1 MESNLIEKLPVHIHH
16 FDSDDPTQLRLI
28 KNSEIQSL
36 EEQIKLLKKK
46 KTKLK
51 SEKLSQLSTKEK
63 TYQQEIEDL
72 KKTNSEVLQE
82 EQEKLQTLKTF
93 QQVQEKNQISDL
105 KSLDDHHFK
114 EFSSRED
121 RFSRTLKEE
130 YSRYY
135 RLREDIDEMHLK
147 FHNELT
153 GVVLNH
159 EDQMKKLSETYNKK
173 FSEIQVE
180 YKKLLEIM
188 QKDSEV
194 YEGHLSKLE
203 TEHDKEVHQV
213 KEKKS
218 VELKKEKE
226 KTEEYNKLRIY
237 QKDIKVKTKDEKE
250 LKQGEVSKLEENNTR
265 LKSELESL
273 RNKLSKTEEQIRE
286 RDDVIKR
293 KENTIKELKAF
304 NIHLINFHFVLNQ
317 KINTLKEERDPLDHK
332 IKEKEASIRDMYNE
346 LLDEFSKKNSL
357 KEKAGK
363 LRDKNKAVD
372 ELNKS
377 LRAQIFQNKRK
388 MNLFQ
393 SELAQMIRNTEKDR
407 LVPAL
412 KELYDKQ
419 IKRANIDEVDL
430 QVFDKNS
437 DVKETITEASFQRSQ
452 KEILKYHVSVKERLN
467 SIQKQNKQYQKE
479 KTQAIHK
486 KQHENAFLIATCN
499 ELRNERQK
507 LLQVIKRLDDEKNNL
522 NLKLS
527 QMGGKNMSKLMQS
540 SSVPN
545 LTELPSINFAVRH
558 QGNAGKRTPTGKLQ
572 SLANQL
578 DKNRDKIA
586 QQTVELKRL
595 GQRLGN
601 ILTENVEG
609 L

>member
-36 EEQIKLLKKK
+36 EEQIKFLKKK

-51 SEKLSQLSTKEK
+51 AEKLAQLSSKEK
-63 TYQQEIEDL
+63 SYIQEIEDL
-72 KKTNSEVLQE
+72 QASNSEILKE
-82 EQEKLQTLKTF
+82 EQEKLQSLKLF
-93 QQVQEKNQISDL
+93 QQDQEKKQLNDL
-105 KSLDDHHFK
+105 QSLDEHNSK
-114 EFSSRED
+114 EFQSREE
-121 RFSRTLKEE
+121 RFSRTLNEE
-130 YSRYY
+130 YARYY

-159 EDQMKKLSETYNKK
+159 EDQMKKLSEVYNKK

-180 YKKLLEIM
+180 YMNLLNIM
-188 QKDSEV
+188 KKDSII
-194 YEGHLSKLE
+194 YEENLNKIES
-203 TEHDKEVHQV
+203 EHDKEVHQV
-213 KEKKS
+213 KEKKN

-226 KTEEYNKLRIY
+226 KTEEYNKLRNY
-237 QKDIKVKTKDEKE
+237 QKDIKIKTKEEKNQ
-250 LKQGEVSKLEENNTR
+250 KQTETTKLEETNTR
-265 LKSELESL
+265 LKGELESL
-273 RNKLSKTEEQIRE
+273 RNKLNKTEEQIKE

-332 IKEKEASIRDMYNE
+332 IKEKEANIRDMYNE
-346 LLDEFSKKNSL
+346 LLEEFSKKNSL

-377 LRAQIFQNKRK
+377 LRTQIFQNKRK

-393 SELAQMIRNTEKDR
+393 SELAQMIRNTDKDK

-419 IKRANIDEVDL
+419 IKRANVDEVDL
-430 QVFDKNS
+430 QIFDKNS

-507 LLQVIKRLDDEKNNL
+507 LLQVIKRFEDERNTL
-522 NLKLS
+522 NSKLNS
-527 QMGGKNMSKLMQS
+527 MGGKSMSKLIQS

-545 LTELPSINFAVRH
+545 LTELPSINFAIKH
-558 QGNAGKRTPTGKLQ
+558 PGNKGKRTPTGKLQ
-572 SLANQL
+572 NLANQL
-578 DKNRDKIA
+578 DRNRDKIA

-595 GQRLGN
+595 GQRLGS
-601 ILTENVEG
+601 ILTENPEV

>member
-1 MESNLIEKLPVHIHH
+1 MESNLIEKLPVHIHQ

-36 EEQIKLLKKK
+36 DEQIKYLKIK

-51 SEKLSQLSTKEK
+51 AEKHAQLTSKEK
-63 TYQQEIEDL
+63 SYIQEIEDL
-72 KKTNSEVLQE
+72 QTSNTEIITE
-82 EQEKLQTLKTF
+82 EQEKLQTLKLF
-93 QQVQEKNQISDL
+93 QQNQEKKQQDDL
-105 KSLDDHHFK
+105 LGLDGQHSK
-114 EFSSRED
+114 EFQSREE
-121 RFSRTLKEE
+121 RFSRTLNEE
-130 YSRYY
+130 STRYY
-135 RLREDIDEMHLK
+135 RLREDIDEMYLR

-159 EDQMKKLSETYNKK
+159 EDQMKKLSEVYNKK

-180 YKKLLEIM
+180 YMNLLNIM
-188 QKDSEV
+188 KKDSDI
-194 YEGHLSKLE
+194 YEDHLNKLE
-203 TEHDKEVHQV
+203 SEHDKEVHQV
-213 KEKKS
+213 KEEKT

-226 KTEEYNKLRIY
+226 KTEEYYKLRNH
-237 QKDIKVKTKDEKE
+237 QKDIKIRTKEEK
-250 LKQGEVSKLEENNTR
+250 KQNQAETSKLEETNTR
-265 LKSELESL
+265 LKFELESL
-273 RNKLSKTEEQIRE
+273 RNKLNKTEEQIKE

-293 KENTIKELKAF
+293 KESTIKELKAF

-332 IKEKEASIRDMYNE
+332 IKEKEANIRDMYNE
-346 LLDEFSKKNSL
+346 LLEEFSKKNSL

-377 LRAQIFQNKRK
+377 LRTQIFQNKRK

-393 SELAQMIRNTEKDR
+393 SELAQMIRNTDKDK

-419 IKRANIDEVDL
+419 IKRANVDEVDL
-430 QVFDKNS
+430 QIFDKNS

-507 LLQVIKRLDDEKNNL
+507 LLQVIKRFEDERNTL
-522 NLKLS
+522 NGKLNS
-527 QMGGKNMSKLMQS
+527 MGGKNMSKLMQS

-545 LTELPSINFAVRH
+545 LSELPSINFAIKH
-558 QGNAGKRTPTGKLQ
+558 PGNIGKRTPTGKLQ
-572 SLANQL
+572 NLANQL
-578 DKNRDKIA
+578 DRNRDKIA
-586 QQTVELKRL
+586 QQTVELKRI
-595 GQRLGN
+595 GQRLGS

>member
-1 MESNLIEKLPVHIHH
+1 MESNLIEKLPVHIHQ

-36 EEQIKLLKKK
+36 DEQIKYLKIK

-51 SEKLSQLSTKEK
+51 AEKHAQLTSKEK
-63 TYQQEIEDL
+63 SYIQEIEDL
-72 KKTNSEVLQE
+72 QTSNTEIITE
-82 EQEKLQTLKTF
+82 EQEKLQTLKLF
-93 QQVQEKNQISDL
+93 QQNQEKKQQDDL
-105 KSLDDHHFK
+105 LGLDGQHSK
-114 EFSSRED
+114 EFQSREE
-121 RFSRTLKEE
+121 RFSRTLNEE
-130 YSRYY
+130 STRYY
-135 RLREDIDEMHLK
+135 RLREDIDEMHLR

-159 EDQMKKLSETYNKK
+159 EDQMKKLSEVYNKK

-180 YKKLLEIM
+180 YMNLLNIM
-188 QKDSEV
+188 KKDSDI
-194 YEGHLSKLE
+194 YEDHLNKLE
-203 TEHDKEVHQV
+203 SEHDKEVHQV
-213 KEKKS
+213 KEEKT

-226 KTEEYNKLRIY
+226 KTEEYYKLRNH
-237 QKDIKVKTKDEKE
+237 QKDIKIRTKEEK
-250 LKQGEVSKLEENNTR
+250 KQNQAETSKLEETNTR
-265 LKSELESL
+265 LKFELESL
-273 RNKLSKTEEQIRE
+273 RNKLNKTEEQIKE

-293 KENTIKELKAF
+293 KESTIKELKAF

-332 IKEKEASIRDMYNE
+332 IKEKEANIRDMYNE
-346 LLDEFSKKNSL
+346 LLEEFSKKNSL

-377 LRAQIFQNKRK
+377 LRTQIFQNKRK

-393 SELAQMIRNTEKDR
+393 SELAQMIRNTDKDK

-419 IKRANIDEVDL
+419 IKRANVDEVDL
-430 QVFDKNS
+430 QIFDKNS

-507 LLQVIKRLDDEKNNL
+507 LLQVIKRFEDERNTL
-522 NLKLS
+522 NGKLNS
-527 QMGGKNMSKLMQS
+527 MGGKNMSKLMQS

-545 LTELPSINFAVRH
+545 LSELPSINFAIKH
-558 QGNAGKRTPTGKLQ
+558 PGNIGKRTPTGKLQ
-572 SLANQL
+572 NLANQL
-578 DKNRDKIA
+578 DRNRDKIA
-586 QQTVELKRL
+586 QQTVELKRI
-595 GQRLGN
+595 GQRLGS

>member
-1 MESNLIEKLPVHIHH
+1 MESNFIEKLPVHIRH
-16 FDSDDPTQLRLI
+16 FDSDDSTQLRLI
-28 KNSEIQSL
+28 KNSEIQTL
-36 EEQIKLLKKK
+36 DEQIKYLKKK

-51 SEKLSQLSTKEK
+51 AEKLAQLNSKEK
-63 TYQQEIEDL
+63 SYIQEIEDL
-72 KKTNSEVLQE
+72 QTSNSEIITE
-82 EQEKLQTLKTF
+82 EQEKVKTLKLF
-93 QQVQEKNQISDL
+93 QQDQEKKQKDDL
-105 KSLDDHHFK
+105 LGLDGQHSK
-114 EFSSRED
+114 EFQSREE
-121 RFSRTLKEE
+121 RFSGTLTEE
-130 YSRYY
+130 CTRYY

-153 GVVLNH
+153 AVVLNH
-159 EDQMKKLSETYNKK
+159 EDQMTNLSEIYNKK

-180 YKKLLEIM
+180 YMNLLNIM
-188 QKDSEV
+188 KKDSDT
-194 YEGHLSKLE
+194 YEDHLNKLE
-203 TEHDKEVHQV
+203 SEHDKEVHQV
-213 KEKKS
+213 KEEKT

-226 KTEEYNKLRIY
+226 KTEENNKLRNH
-237 QKDIKVKTKDEKE
+237 QKDIKTKTNEEKRQNQAE
-250 LKQGEVSKLEENNTR
+250 TTKLEETNTR

-273 RNKLSKTEEQIRE
+273 RNKLNKTEEQIKE

-293 KENTIKELKAF
+293 KESTIKELKAF

-332 IKEKEASIRDMYNE
+332 IKEKEANIRDMYNE
-346 LLDEFSKKNSL
+346 LLEEFSKKNSL

-377 LRAQIFQNKRK
+377 LRTQIFQNKRK

-393 SELAQMIRNTEKDR
+393 SELAQMIRNTDKDR

-419 IKRANIDEVDL
+419 IKRANVDETDL
-430 QVFDKNS
+430 QIFSKNS
-437 DVKETITEASFQRSQ
+437 DIKETITEASFQRSQ
-452 KEILKYHVSVKERLN
+452 KEIQKYHVSVKERLN

-486 KQHENAFLIATCN
+486 KQHENAFLIAACN

-507 LLQVIKRLDDEKNNL
+507 LLQVIKRFEDERNTL
-522 NLKLS
+522 NGKLNY
-527 QMGGKNMSKLMQS
+527 MGGKNMSKLMQS

-545 LTELPSINFAVRH
+545 LSELPSINFAIKH
-558 QGNAGKRTPTGKLQ
+558 PGNIGKRTPTGKLQ
-572 SLANQL
+572 NLANQL
-578 DKNRDKIA
+578 DRNRDKIA
-586 QQTVELKRL
+586 QQTVELKRI
-595 GQRLGN
+595 GQRLGS